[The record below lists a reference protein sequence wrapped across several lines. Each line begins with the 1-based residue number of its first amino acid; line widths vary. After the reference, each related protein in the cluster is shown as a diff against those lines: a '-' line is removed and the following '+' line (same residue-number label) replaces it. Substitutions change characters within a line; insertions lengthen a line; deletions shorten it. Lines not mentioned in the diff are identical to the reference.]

1 MGIRQEINAA
11 LKGLCKKAQAPG
23 FMPTTGNEQIDAW
36 TNLANVHLL
45 RGVARG
51 AKEAIP
57 GLVDGVV
64 GTLSG
69 VVDGTIRGANN
80 LFSMSNETFSD
91 GFRTGFDA
99 QRAAVK
105 RDYSDPIRRVEM
117 AAGGNLIKRL
127 FGGAQKYHQGVLEKS
142 VGTPT
147 DLMGYPR
154 KPYWEYRKA
163 LDDLASL
170 EDGVAVGSEL
180 LATMPTAI
188 GSVSKLGKIPAAI
201 SAASVGVSAASEGAL
216 SWRDAVKT
224 RNNDWAQAVTT
235 LHDNADAFWKSNP
248 GLAPKLQEPGE

>member
-1 MGIRQEINAA
+1 MGIRQDINAA
-11 LKGLCKKAQAPG
+11 IRGLCKRAQAPG
-23 FMPTTGNEQIDAW
+23 FVPLTGNEQVDAFQ
-36 TNLANVHLL
+36 NLANVHLL

-51 AKEAIP
+51 VKEAIP
-57 GLVDGVV
+57 GLVDGLV
-64 GTLSG
+64 GVPAGLINGLGTGLGTKLSG
-69 VVDGTIRGANN
+69 GSFT
-80 LFSMSNETFSD
+80 E
-91 GFRTGFDA
+91 GFGEGFDDSTA
-99 QRAAVK
+99 FAK
-105 RDYSDPIRRVEM
+105 RYYSDPIRRAEM
-117 AAGGNLIKRL
+117 AAGGDWAKRL
-127 FGGAQKYHQGVLEKS
+127 FTGAQKYHQGVLEKS

-154 KPYWEYRKA
+154 KSYWEYRKA

-248 GLAPKLQEPGE
+248 WLAPKLQEPGE

>member
-51 AKEAIP
+51 VKEAIP
-57 GLVDGVV
+57 GLVDGLV
-64 GTLSG
+64 GVPAGLINGLGTGLGTKLSG
-69 VVDGTIRGANN
+69 GSFTK
-80 LFSMSNETFSD
+80 
-91 GFRTGFDA
+91 GFGEGFDDSTSFA
-99 QRAAVK
+99 K
-105 RDYSDPIRRVEM
+105 RYYSDPIRRAEM
-117 AAGGNLIKRL
+117 AVGGNGVKRL
-127 FGGAQKYHQGVLEKS
+127 LSGAQKYYQGVLEKS

-147 DLMGYPR
+147 DLMGYPS

-188 GSVSKLGKIPAAI
+188 GSVGKLGKLPAAI

-216 SWRDAVKT
+216 SWRDATKT
-224 RNNDWAQAVTT
+224 RYNNWAQSVRT
-235 LHDNADAFWKSNP
+235 LHDEADAFWKRNP
-248 GLAPKLQEPGE
+248 EIAPKLQEPGE